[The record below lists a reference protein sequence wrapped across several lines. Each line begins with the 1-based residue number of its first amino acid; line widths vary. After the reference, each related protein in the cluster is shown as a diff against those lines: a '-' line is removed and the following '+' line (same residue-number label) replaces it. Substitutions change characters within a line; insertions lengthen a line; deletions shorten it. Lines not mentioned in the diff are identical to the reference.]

1 MKGRHEI
8 AAHPD
13 DCDECRR
20 MTQAGE
26 GEPEWEHLQ
35 EARSMPEWRAS
46 MWQRIGGRRTKWFNR
61 RPEDRRF

>member
-1 MKGRHEI
+1 MKGRHDL

-20 MTQAGE
+20 MTAAGE

-35 EARSMPEWRAS
+35 AARSRSEWRTGV
-46 MWQRIGGRRTKWFNR
+46 WHRIGGRRTKWFNR
-61 RPEDRRF
+61 QPEDRRY